1 MRRTHCRDDASSS
14 LTYDSRICGQPHA
27 EWAQL
32 SGLHEYRRVSGLK
45 PHARGSTAMIR
56 ETAQMLEQLGMTEG
70 SNANPG
76 QFVIERAFVD

>member
-1 MRRTHCRDDASSS
+1 
-14 LTYDSRICGQPHA
+14 
-27 EWAQL
+27 
-32 SGLHEYRRVSGLK
+32 
-45 PHARGSTAMIR
+45 MIR